1 MIRDDEDG
9 VERCPQCTWEIQ
21 DGWCESCGY
30 MTQEGWSDYGSDYT
44 DDLDDLD
51 DALIEHALADRS
63 VYDSA
68 DDYIDD
74 DGLLAERLRADGRRS
89 TSPYDHGRVGGLHG
103 VARARAQ
110 QHVRDL
116 GDARRID
123 QRLPVAPR
131 NSMYSDDSTRQHPVY
146 SNEDSEGDE
155 AEFDT
160 EHYDSEA
167 DYAGSL
173 DDFVYDDGDGRSL
186 SSMSPTDSLVHAGH
200 VSASTTGY
208 NANGADARLSP
219 WHDDIDRESHES
231 YDIEQHSSDNEIGQ
245 GLVHN
250 HRPRRL
256 FRPVILDDDTGS
268 DGVHGAQQRLH
279 KTAHNPNSCDNGNSG
294 GTIPHGG
301 SAQQA
306 PIEIAS
312 DSEPFPMPRR
322 RRRRAVVDDE
332 TSNDDTP
339 TQSHYSQS
347 LGTLH
352 PHPPS
357 TLLQAGSG
365 GQFLKQQPG
374 PGPAILTDSSPVRTT
389 PTASWAA
396 GNPDRE
402 DPPLSD
408 YTDNSVQPRRSSNE
422 RGKRAIRNS
431 SGHSTSSSDGAVPQP
446 EHPVDAE
453 RCRLPTFRR
462 RAPVAVR
469 SSPSHRSDTRR
480 SRTPLSPALRPPGDG
495 TRTETLRGSAQVEER
510 AASKAERRLAKQ
522 ERRRRDMAQTSAV
535 SGQPHLSHLPASTR
549 RNDAYDRRLD

>member
-1 MIRDDEDG
+1 MIEED
-9 VERCPQCTWEIQ
+9 
-21 DGWCESCGY
+21 
-30 MTQEGWSDYGSDYT
+30 WSDYGSDYT

-51 DALIEHALADRS
+51 DALIEHALADRN

-74 DGLLAERLRADGRRS
+74 DVFAESLRADGRRS

-110 QHVRDL
+110 QHVRQL
-116 GDARRID
+116 GDARRIN
-123 QRLPVAPR
+123 QRLSVAPR
-131 NSMYSDDSTRQHPVY
+131 NSMYSDDSTGQHPAY
-146 SNEDSEGDE
+146 SNEDSEDDE

-167 DYAGSL
+167 DHAGSL
-173 DDFVYDDGDGRSL
+173 DDFVDDDGDGRSL
-186 SSMSPTDSLVHAGH
+186 SSMSSTDSLAHAGH

-208 NANGADARLSP
+208 NANGSDARFSP
-219 WHDDIDRESHES
+219 WHDDIDRERREF
-231 YDIEQHSSDNEIGQ
+231 YDIEQHSSDNEIAQ

-256 FRPVILDDDTGS
+256 FRPVISDDETGS
-268 DGVHGAQQRLH
+268 DGVHGAQQHHH
-279 KTAHNPNSCDNGNSG
+279 KKARNHNSCDNGNSG
-294 GTIPHGG
+294 GTISHGG

-312 DSEPFPMPRR
+312 DSEPLPMPRR

-357 TLLQAGSG
+357 TGLPADSG
-365 GQFLKQQPG
+365 GQLQKQQQG
-374 PGPAILTDSSPVRTT
+374 PGSAILIDSSPVRTT
-389 PTASWAA
+389 STANWAA
-396 GNPDRE
+396 GYLDRE
-402 DPPLSD
+402 DPPLLD
-408 YTDNSVQPRRSSNE
+408 YTDNSLQPRRLSDE
-422 RGKRAIRNS
+422 RGQRAIRNS
-431 SGHSTSSSDGAVPQP
+431 SEHSTSSSDGAIPQP
-446 EHPVDAE
+446 EPPVDAE
-453 RCRLPTFRR
+453 RRRLPTFRR
-462 RAPVAVR
+462 RAPVAVH

-495 TRTETLRGSAQVEER
+495 TRTETLRRSAQVEER

-535 SGQPHLSHLPASTR
+535 SGQPHLSHLPALTR